1 MRNPAFL
8 VTDGRIWSGSYDSGL
23 KPTTNVF
30 IVTKISKIMDL
41 EISKDEIN
49 GAVNTLNKIALS
61 CNDERI
67 KQSVEFFGGDFSTIS
82 RASAM
87 LSDMA
92 KKF

>member
-1 MRNPAFL
+1 MD
-8 VTDGRIWSGSYDSGL
+8 TEI
-23 KPTTNVF
+23 
-30 IVTKISKIMDL
+30 TKD
-41 EISKDEIN
+41 DIN
-49 GAVNTLNKIALS
+49 GAINTLNKIALS

-87 LSDMA
+87 LSDML